1 MKKKLVPLKKFASMQ
16 LEAGQQGNVRGG
28 ENIKKSWEDYHTVE
42 GDGSNIGDHSLDTRV
57 IDYCI
62 SL

>member
-1 MKKKLVPLKKFASMQ
+1 MQ